1 MKYVNYPF
9 QEVRRLPF
17 YLATEEF
24 LANHYPKEEYFFMW
38 QVQPTVIFGRNQ
50 LIENEVNLEY
60 VKANQIQYY
69 RRKSGGGCVF
79 ADFSNIMFSFITPH
93 FNKDFVFDS
102 YLSKVVQIL
111 KGLGLNAEFSGRND
125 ILVDGLKVSG
135 NAFYQVNNRS
145 VVHGTMLFDTD
156 MSMLV
161 RSITPDNEKLISKGI
176 DSVRKRVTN
185 LKEHLS
191 IDIETFKQVMK
202 EQIATAQITLTQ
214 DDIRMIEEIEQTY
227 LTEEFIYGK
236 NPKYTVIRKGRTL
249 AGTLEIAFELKNN
262 IVKGV
267 NILGDYFVLGDI
279 EQLTNQLKGLPL
291 ESQAFEIALQDV
303 DLSAYIM
310 NLNKVDFLKIIFENT
325 PNMV

>member
-1 MKYVNYPF
+1 
-9 QEVRRLPF
+9 
-17 YLATEEF
+17 
-24 LANHYPKEEYFFMW
+24 HYPKDEYFFMW

-50 LIENEVNLEY
+50 LIENEVNLEF
-60 VKANQIQYY
+60 VKENKIQYY

-79 ADFSNIMFSFITPH
+79 ADFSNIMFSFVTPH

-102 YLSKVVQIL
+102 YLTRVVNIL

-156 MSMLV
+156 MSLLI
-161 RSITPDNEKLISKGI
+161 RSITPSNEKLISKGI

-191 IDIETFKQVMK
+191 IDIEEFKQVMK
-202 EQIATAQITLTQ
+202 NQIADDQITLTSH
-214 DDIRMIEEIEQTY
+214 DMEEIAKIEETY
-227 LTEEFIYGK
+227 LKEEFIYGK
-236 NPKYTVIRKGRTL
+236 NPKYTVIKKGRTE
-249 AGTLEIAFELKNN
+249 AGTIEIAFELKNN
-262 IVKGV
+262 VVKNV

-279 EQLTNQLKGLPL
+279 EIPLRHLEGIQATLSSFQNALK
-291 ESQAFEIALQDV
+291 EVEMKD
-303 DLSAYIM
+303 YIM
-310 NLNKVDFLKIIFENT
+310 NFTTLDFLQIIFDNKEF
-325 PNMV
+325 MI

>member
-1 MKYVNYPF
+1 MKYVNFPTN
-9 QEVRRLPF
+9 EVRRLPF
-17 YLATEEF
+17 YLSTEEY
-24 LANHYPKEEYFFMW
+24 LATHYPKDEYFFMW

-50 LIENEVNLEY
+50 LIENEVNLEF
-60 VKANQIQYY
+60 VKENKIQYY

-79 ADFSNIMFSFITPH
+79 ADFSNIMFSFVTPH

-102 YLSKVVQIL
+102 YLTRVVNIL

-156 MSMLV
+156 MSLLI
-161 RSITPDNEKLISKGI
+161 RSITPSNEKLISKGI

-191 IDIETFKQVMK
+191 IDIEEFKQVMK
-202 EQIATAQITLTQ
+202 NQIADDQITLTSH
-214 DDIRMIEEIEQTY
+214 DMEEIAKIEETY
-227 LTEEFIYGK
+227 LKEEFIYGK
-236 NPKYTVIRKGRTL
+236 NPKYTVIKKGRTE
-249 AGTLEIAFELKNN
+249 AGTIEIAFELKNN
-262 IVKGV
+262 VVKNV

-279 EQLTNQLKGLPL
+279 EIPLRHLEGIQATLSSFQNALK
-291 ESQAFEIALQDV
+291 EVEMKD
-303 DLSAYIM
+303 YIM
-310 NLNKVDFLKIIFENT
+310 NFTTLDFLQIIFDNKEF
-325 PNMV
+325 MI